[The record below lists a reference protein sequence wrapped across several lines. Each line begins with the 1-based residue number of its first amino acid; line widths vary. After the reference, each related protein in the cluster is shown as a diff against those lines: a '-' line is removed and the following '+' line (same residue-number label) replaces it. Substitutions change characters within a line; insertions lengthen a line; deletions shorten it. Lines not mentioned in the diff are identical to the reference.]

1 MSNSIPDY
9 GTRRTM
15 WKHPDR
21 IWAYFVTDE
30 DRANGYITY
39 LSIWEAVGGS
49 YDAPGRITYKPS
61 ELAFF
66 PEPTPK
72 RRR

>member
-1 MSNSIPDY
+1 MSDIPDY
-9 GTRRTM
+9 GHGRTM

-21 IWAYFVTDE
+21 IWAYFVSDE

-39 LSIWEAVGGS
+39 CRIWEAVGGS
-49 YDAPGRITYKPS
+49 YEHKGEVHYQPS
-61 ELAFF
+61 ELTFF